1 MLPNVESDA
10 PIEEALPSP
19 RGARAMSHARPH
31 SLCRIV
37 ALACLFFQLPP
48 CPADAET
55 VIAHAAYDFA
65 PSVSRDGRLLAFVSN
80 RSGNREIWL
89 RDLTAGL
96 GAAPRQLTDHPGA
109 DEEPAISP
117 DGTRLLYVS
126 HATDPRGDLYLLDL
140 ASGSRTRLT
149 DATRGESA
157 PVWSPDGAAFL
168 YTRLAAG
175 QEPQAVIH
183 HHPATGKESVVMTG
197 ASSCAIGAN
206 DRLVCARDGKLFFLQ
221 LAAPG
226 SPVPLATVGQD
237 REPVLADI
245 DGQEWLFFT
254 RFADSRDEG
263 RSTLHM
269 ARFVPGQPLAE
280 TWQLTP
286 EGESAQH
293 PSVAGNRMYYTD
305 ARNGDIRRLD
315 VQAFLAGYRD
325 ATKARNAAAARF
337 AAGESAA
344 GLLILGNLCANP
356 GAMPAG
362 ERLQLDLE
370 YAGQLREAGWHARAK
385 EVLARHAKSPAA
397 AIPAIALPIE
407 EAVDR
412 IGAEDL
418 RERVRKAVEEIGA
431 IAAQWPGDERVGV
444 MARME
449 SSRLLLLIDEPLSA
463 LEQLAPLEK
472 LKNRELRAQA
482 LFVRGKVYRTMGN
495 TAGLRRIFPEVIRA
509 VGEGNRWGVL
519 AIAQAIAVA
528 EGTAETPLPQR
539 IAALREL
546 IREHPDLKRLKTATL
561 LRIARIWQE
570 AGEEMKTV
578 ATLAEIPPDD
588 PERGKSLWWQA
599 ERLIRL
605 EQYAEA
611 AKAYE
616 ALTRL
621 AGQEAEERERATR
634 AMIGQLVAAAVKDR
648 ELGDPKAAAKA
659 LGGIV
664 AAHPASVEA
673 HRAHVATRAM
683 LGKNGENL
691 THYGRLL
698 AENPRDP
705 VLRYAHALAL
715 TYEASP
721 DFPTLAAELTRLAE
735 EVPDN
740 PFFHQTLGWV
750 HERIGGSHLE
760 QAARA
765 YQTALR
771 LTDPR
776 QGPRAEADLL
786 RNLGNVFHA
795 MPNHAESYRYFK
807 RWTERKL
814 PLAEPLENAL
824 LLRKLAES
832 AFKTDRTQEATFLYR
847 KAIDLLPAEQKVLR
861 LELMERLAL
870 AFQAMGEHAKA
881 ANWFARVLE
890 GNRELG
896 KSDNLALLQRNIG
909 VNLHQAALS
918 GEVPDQAALKEAL
931 TRFLASLAD
940 LERHGKQAP
949 SGGKGFINLVFS
961 LGESSSGAAF
971 GFDRTGEQKLLFGF
985 LATTYEGLEEP
996 GPALEYLQK
1005 KLALIPA
1012 QAEEDVAQATEK
1024 AVLLSRIGQ
1033 LQFRLNRRA
1042 AAWESSLASLVLT
1055 TRLGLKFGNQVNLHN
1070 LSRIAVEQ
1078 LLAGETVTPEAAAQ
1092 LADRLTPEW
1101 EGATVPVSAFHT
1113 LANTAYVLVN
1123 LPELPMDARLYEL
1136 KGRPESLYRRAEAL
1150 LTAANGFSS
1159 RELLAHQT
1167 RIKLN
1172 RLVLATGAEKWQ
1184 AAAALRQEVE
1194 RLVESGWSESGW
1206 ILSLLQAET
1215 AREPAEQEKQLRT
1228 ALERALSLPAIALPR
1243 GTGRAQ
1249 APFLDQLASRLVGL
1263 LAARGRHAEAFAVSE
1278 QLAMRRDILLLN
1290 DQLGKAFFLRAAG
1303 EAGEELTALLQDLE
1317 LAMESGDAARLETS
1331 LLLWKKAVADVS
1343 ATRPAAGV
1351 FFTRLDID
1359 ALRER
1364 HCSSR
1369 HPCLSLVAGDA
1380 GWHLFLT
1387 TGKPLQH
1394 VNLADLGALWSHPEV
1409 VAALAQAEA
1418 VTLVAP
1424 QASRLPAGRLPTAR
1438 VRTLAELIPA
1448 HVRQGLFHARV
1459 ALTGGAVVDGQTL
1472 HAVSL
1477 TGETRERLTDAHLLI
1492 AGAPLRGLAIPV
1504 AERDRVVERIAL
1516 AGLQVKEGHTAFLTT
1531 TAGMGEEERSL
1542 LAEALIFAGFAHVVL
1557 VPEDLPLSRIGQVVG
1572 RYVAGLEEAP
1582 ALLAL
1587 ERAWREGSTGKEAV
1601 HPLRWH
1607 GRVGADPGEARK
1619 LAAGLYEEELSAA
1632 VAAQQADDTR
1642 TALARVEN
1650 ALALQK
1656 AAGRTEQFPLLIRFA
1671 VESLFRQEEY
1681 DRALVHQ
1688 QRLLAHLGE
1697 GGEALERAQAEFT
1710 MGVLYSRLE
1719 RFEPAITHLDG
1730 AIRLWSG
1737 AGKVARQAEGVATLG
1752 VVRENRG
1759 AYAEALADFTTSLD
1773 LYMRVNDRQAMAGQY
1788 MRMGRID
1795 HLRLNRYLSAR
1806 ERFGKA
1812 LALYR
1817 EVKDRDG
1824 EARALFDEGLTWDAT
1839 GDFAE
1844 AEKRYQAGRAIGVEL
1859 DAPFLVATGALYLAN
1874 SAWHQGEYQAAL
1886 DGLLAAD
1893 DAAKKAGDAQ
1903 LTIMIANTRGL
1914 VYWTLNENEKALLHL
1929 QKAIDLAEKEKIP
1942 SELATSLNN
1951 KGQVLRQLEQP
1962 EEALTFF
1969 RRAKEIDTGLRTSW
1983 GLGYDH
1989 RNIGM
1994 ALMQLGRLEE
2004 AEAEFVEAE
2013 ALSARISY
2021 PVNQAKALLELGR
2034 VNVRLQRPAR
2044 AVDFFQRAQAL
2055 SRRHLLKEVEWRATA
2070 GLAALLAGEGRK
2082 EEAVR
2087 RYDEAIRVVEGM
2099 RESLRI
2105 DALRNSFQV
2114 NKQDLYREMIL
2125 LLVDLGRQRE
2135 AFDYLERF
2143 RSRNFIDL
2151 LANQKV
2157 VLGRKGDEAALR
2169 RVNGLFRE
2177 LEGLAKE
2184 MAARD
2189 NPPPELV
2196 KKYREKQAAA
2206 EEAQL
2211 ELQQRSPETSGF
2223 VSVDPITL
2231 ERFEKLLDPGVGV
2244 VAYLLTEKE
2253 LLVWLTRREG
2263 TVFRRVAVSEAEV
2276 TATVRAYRDRM
2287 QNLEPVEALLARLYG
2302 WLIAPVEKEIAGLRY
2317 LGIIPHEAL
2326 HFLAFAALPGP
2337 GGVLVEQL
2345 PLFYS
2350 PSASAMRF
2358 AFEKRHK
2365 EKKTR
2370 VLAIGNP
2377 DLGDLNYDLPL
2388 AEFEADSIRW
2398 SFPRGEAM
2406 KGKQASKE
2414 WLVKHIGEYGI
2425 IHIAAHG
2432 DFQNINPLF
2441 SSLWLAS
2448 GEGADSGRLTVKEI
2462 FALDLQA
2469 DLVTLS
2475 ACQTGLGQLRGSELI
2490 GLNRAFLYAGTHSL
2504 ISSLWRVDDLSTA
2517 VLMKHFYRN
2526 YASMPKADSLR
2537 QAQLLVKQN
2546 FPHPAN
2552 WAGFNL
2558 VGDYR

>member
-1 MLPNVESDA
+1 MFPSVES
-10 PIEEALPSP
+10 EVRSK
-19 RGARAMSHARPH
+19 GARPRSRR
-31 SLCRIV
+31 RIV
-37 ALACLFFQLPP
+37 ALLCLLFQLPP
-48 CPADAET
+48 LAADAET
-55 VIAHAAYDFA
+55 VIAHASYDFA
-65 PSVSRDGRLLAFVSN
+65 PSLSRDGRLLAFVSN
-80 RSGNREIWL
+80 RSGNRDVWL
-89 RDLTAGL
+89 RDLSAGQ

-117 DGTRLLYVS
+117 DGGRLLYVS

-140 ASGSRTRLT
+140 ASGSRTRLS

-157 PVWSPDGAAFL
+157 PTWSPDGAAFL
-168 YTRLAAG
+168 YTRLAEG
-175 QEPQAVIH
+175 QDPQAVIH
-183 HHPATGKESVVMTG
+183 HHLATGKESVVMTG
-197 ASSCAIGAN
+197 ASSCAMGGN
-206 DRLVCARDGKLFFLQ
+206 EQLVCAREGKLFFRQ
-221 LAAPG
+221 LAGPE
-226 SPVPLATVGQD
+226 SPVPLTTGGLD

-254 RFADSRDEG
+254 RFADPQDES

-269 ARFVPGQPLAE
+269 ARFTPGKPLSE
-280 TWQLTP
+280 SWQLTP
-286 EGESAQH
+286 EGESSQH
-293 PSVAGNRMYYTD
+293 PAVAGKWIYYAD

-315 VQAFLAGYRD
+315 VPAFLAGYRD
-325 ATKARNAAAARF
+325 ATQARNGAAARF

-344 GLLILGNLCANP
+344 GLMILGNLSANS
-356 GAMPAG
+356 ATMPAG

-370 YAGQLREAGWHARAK
+370 YAGQLREAGWLARARQ
-385 EVLARHAKSPAA
+385 VLAGHPKSPAA
-397 AIPAIALPIE
+397 AIPAIALSVE

-412 IGAEDL
+412 IGAEEF
-418 RERVRKAVEEIGA
+418 RERVGKAVAEIDA
-431 IAAQWPGDERVGV
+431 IAGKWPGEERVAA

-449 SSRLLLLIDEPLSA
+449 ASRLLLLTDEPLAA

-482 LFVRGKVYRTMGN
+482 LFARGKVYRSMGN
-495 TAGLRRIFPEVIRA
+495 AAGLRRLFPEVIRA

-528 EGTAETPLPQR
+528 EGTGETPLPQR

-546 IREHPDLKRLKTATL
+546 IGAHPDLKRLKTATL
-561 LRIARIWQE
+561 LRMARIYQDN
-570 AGEEMKTV
+570 GEEMKTV
-578 ATLAEIPPDD
+578 ATLSEIPPDD

-599 ERLIRL
+599 ERLTRL
-605 EQYAEA
+605 ERYAEA
-611 AKAYE
+611 ANAYE

-621 AGQEAEERERATR
+621 SGQTDEERAHARR
-634 AMIGQLVAAAVKDR
+634 AMIGQQVAAAVKER

-673 HRAHVATRAM
+673 HRAYVATRAM

-698 AENPRDP
+698 AENPNDP

-715 TYEASP
+715 TYEPAP
-721 DFPTLAAELTRLAE
+721 DFASLAVALTRLTE
-735 EVPDN
+735 EAPDN

-750 HERIGGSHLE
+750 QERMGGGHLE

-807 RWTERKL
+807 RWTERRL

-824 LLRKLAES
+824 LHRKLAES

-847 KAIDLLPAEQKVLR
+847 KAIDLLPAEQKALR

-896 KSDNLALLQRNIG
+896 KSENLALLQRNIG

-918 GEVPDQAALKEAL
+918 GEVPDQGALREAL

-971 GFDRTGEQKLLFGF
+971 GFDHAGEQKLLFGF

-1012 QAEEDVAQATEK
+1012 KLEDDVAQATEK

-1033 LQFRLNRRA
+1033 LQFRLNQRA
-1042 AAWESSLASLVLT
+1042 AAWESSLASLELT

-1078 LLAGETVTPEAAAQ
+1078 FLAGEGVTPEAAAR

-1101 EGATVPVSAFHT
+1101 EGASSPVSAFHT
-1113 LANTAYVLVN
+1113 LANTAYVLVQ
-1123 LPELPMDARLYEL
+1123 LPDAPMDARLYEL

-1150 LTAANGFSS
+1150 LTTANGFSS

-1184 AAAALRQEVE
+1184 AAATLRQEVE

-1206 ILSLLQAET
+1206 MLSLLQAEA
-1215 AREPAEQEKQLRT
+1215 AREPSEREKQLRI
-1228 ALERALSLPAIALPR
+1228 ALERALRLPAIALPK
-1243 GTGRAQ
+1243 GTGKAQ
-1249 APFLDQLASRLVGL
+1249 APFLDQLASRLAGL
-1263 LAARGRHAEAFAVSE
+1263 LVARGQHAEAFAASE
-1278 QLAMRRDILLLN
+1278 QLAMRRDLLLLN
-1290 DQLGKAFFLRAAG
+1290 DQLGKEFFLRAAG

-1317 LAMESGDAARLETS
+1317 LAMESGDAVRLETP
-1331 LLLWKKAVADVS
+1331 LLLWKKTVADLS
-1343 ATRPAAGV
+1343 TTRPLAAALFG
-1351 FFTRLDID
+1351 TPDID
-1359 ALRER
+1359 GLRER
-1364 HCSSR
+1364 HCSTR
-1369 HPCLSLVAGDA
+1369 YVCVSLVPGEA

-1387 TGKPLQH
+1387 TGKPLEH
-1394 VNLADLGALWSHPEV
+1394 AILADPGTLWSHPKV
-1409 VAALAQAEA
+1409 VAALARAEA
-1418 VTLVAP
+1418 VTLAAP
-1424 QASRLPAGRLPTAR
+1424 ATARLPSATLPTAR
-1438 VRTLAELIPA
+1438 IRTLAELIPA

-1459 ALTGGAVVDGQTL
+1459 ALTGGAVVEGSAL
-1472 HAVSL
+1472 HAESL
-1477 TGETRERLTDAHLLI
+1477 TAETRGRLTDAHLLI
-1492 AGAPLRGLAIPV
+1492 AGTPVRGMAIPV

-1516 AGLQVKEGHTAFLTT
+1516 AGLRVEEGHTAFLTIS
-1531 TAGMGEEERSL
+1531 AAMGEEERSL

-1557 VPEDLPLSRIGQVVG
+1557 VPEELPLARVGQV
-1572 RYVAGLEEAP
+1572 AGQYASRLEESP
-1582 ALLAL
+1582 ARLAL
-1587 ERAWREGSTGKEAV
+1587 ERAWREGTAGKEAA

-1619 LAAGLYEEELSAA
+1619 LAASLYDEELAAA

-1642 TALARVEN
+1642 AALARVEN

-1656 AAGRTEQFPLLIRFA
+1656 AAGHEAQFPLLVRFA

-1681 DRALVHQ
+1681 ARALAHQ
-1688 QRLLAHLGE
+1688 ERLLAHPGVR
-1697 GGEALERAQAEFT
+1697 GDVLERAQAEFT
-1710 MGVLYSRLE
+1710 MGVLHSRLE
-1719 RFEPAITHLDG
+1719 QFEPAITHLDA

-1759 AYAEALADFTTSLD
+1759 SYAEALADFATSLD
-1773 LYMRVNDRQAMAGQY
+1773 LYLRVHDRKAMAGQY

-1942 SELATSLNN
+1942 PELATSLNN
-1951 KGQVLRQLEQP
+1951 KGQVLRQMEQP

-1969 RRAKEIDTGLRTSW
+1969 RRAKEIDAGLRTSW

-2034 VNVRLQRPAR
+2034 VNVKLARPAK
-2044 AVDFFQRAQAL
+2044 AVGFFQRALEL
-2055 SRRHLLKEVEWRATA
+2055 SRKHLLREVEWRATA
-2070 GLAALLAGEGRK
+2070 GLASLLVGEGKR
-2082 EEAVR
+2082 EEAVK

-2125 LLVDLGRQRE
+2125 LLADLGRQRE

-2177 LEGLAKE
+2177 LEELAKE
-2184 MAARD
+2184 MAAKD
-2189 NPPPELV
+2189 NPPRELV

-2211 ELQQRSPETSGF
+2211 ALQQRSPETSGF

-2244 VAYLLTEKE
+2244 LAYLLTEKE
-2253 LLVWLTRREG
+2253 ILVWLTRREG
-2263 TVFRRVAVSEAEV
+2263 TVFKRVAVSETEL

-2287 QNLEPVEALLARLYG
+2287 QQMEPVDALLARLYG
-2302 WLIAPVEKEIAGLRY
+2302 WLIAPLEKEIGGVRY

-2337 GGVLVEQL
+2337 GGVLVEQV

-2358 AFEKRHK
+2358 AVEKRHK

-2406 KGKQASKE
+2406 KGKQATKE

-2432 DFQNINPLF
+2432 DFQNVNPLF
-2441 SSLWLAS
+2441 SSLWLAA
-2448 GEGADSGRLTVKEI
+2448 GEGKDSGRLTVKEI

-2526 YASMPKADSLR
+2526 YASMTKADSLR

-2546 FPHPAN
+2546 YPHPAN

-2558 VGDYR
+2558 VGDYE